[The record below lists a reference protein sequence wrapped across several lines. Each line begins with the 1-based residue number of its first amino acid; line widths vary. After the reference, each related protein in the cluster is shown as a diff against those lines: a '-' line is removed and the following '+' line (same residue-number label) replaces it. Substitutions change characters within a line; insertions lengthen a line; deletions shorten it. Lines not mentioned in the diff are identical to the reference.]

1 MARPLTHFPCLP
13 LTLRQDT
20 PHCAGLGSG
29 PPPDL
34 TPFPSSPTHSA
45 KTRRIALALAQALP
59 PHLAEI
65 LQAVAPV
72 TAAGPSLLSPDDNDS
87 GNGGSIRPGQGA
99 DDSMRRALLDQSQP
113 EASSPGAPQQ
123 QLPPKHPR
131 NHGPIQRPSP
141 LPTPAQAKVAVLRY
155 LNTTLDY
162 VSGDINVKVDGPL
175 PGTQLGGGG
184 GGSFTG
190 DKMAA
195 WSGWHSNATGTSA
208 GVVW

>member
-1 MARPLTHFPCLP
+1 MHYGQVGGIRGGSRLLHSMALYCLDFYILTCFPHLP
-13 LTLRQDT
+13 HSDNTRQ
-20 PHCAGLGSG
+20 
-29 PPPDL
+29 
-34 TPFPSSPTHSA
+34 
-45 KTRRIALALAQALP
+45 IALALVQALP

-72 TAAGPSLLSPDDNDS
+72 TAAGPSFTPDANADGNDGSSSMSRTLLD
-87 GNGGSIRPGQGA
+87 
-99 DDSMRRALLDQSQP
+99 DQSQP
-113 EASSPGAPQQ
+113 ARKAGAPQQ
-123 QLPPKHPR
+123 QLPKHPR
-131 NHGPIQRPSP
+131 SHGPIQRPSP
-141 LPTPAQAKVAVLRY
+141 LPTPAQAKAAILRY

-162 VSGDINVKVDGPL
+162 VSGDVNVKVNGPL

-195 WSGWHSNATGTSA
+195 WSGWHSSATGTSA